1 MKHIQIG
8 HERFCS
14 TYETLKKACY
24 WKDITID
31 IRRYIQNCA
40 TYQIGKKKKK
50 KKINKKSKKKKK
62 KKIKKKLYK
71 KWRIIIKN

>member
-50 KKINKKSKKKKK
+50 KN
-62 KKIKKKLYK
+62 IKPT
-71 KWRIIIKN
+71 

>member
-50 KKINKKSKKKKK
+50 KKILTLHRNIQQNNLKYISLKNK
-62 KKIKKKLYK
+62 I
-71 KWRIIIKN
+71 

>member
-50 KKINKKSKKKKK
+50 KKI
-62 KKIKKKLYK
+62 
-71 KWRIIIKN
+71 

>member
-50 KKINKKSKKKKK
+50 KNFNLKYKNKTKKFK
-62 KKIKKKLYK
+62 
-71 KWRIIIKN
+71 